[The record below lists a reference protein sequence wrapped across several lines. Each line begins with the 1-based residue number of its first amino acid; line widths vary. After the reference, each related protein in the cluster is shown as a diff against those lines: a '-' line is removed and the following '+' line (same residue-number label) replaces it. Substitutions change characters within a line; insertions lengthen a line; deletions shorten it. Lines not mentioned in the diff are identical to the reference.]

1 MADQPTTGRAT
12 VSQRRRLSTQ
22 DQFWL
27 EMDRPNNL
35 MVVDSVMWTATP
47 LDAERWRD
55 VMVNR
60 LAGRYPVF
68 RSLAIH
74 DDDGSWWWQE
84 SPDFDIDEHI
94 STVVLDDPDDPAS
107 LQRLIAENRTKML
120 DRSKPLWEL
129 LLVEK
134 YQSGS
139 AVVMRTHHSIADGV
153 RMVELAMRLFDS
165 SAEGGPVLAPGVSQ
179 HRAKTPAAASTTV
192 AERRVRSIGRLRSQA
207 GKGARDFA
215 GRLPGMAREAAKLA
229 RTSVLNPVGAGHGFI
244 TESAHAANDAWHA
257 IATSMQAVLPGGGV
271 VNVLAAAP
279 SDFDVA
285 RKLVLGTRDDPTIW
299 TGHATTKKG
308 VAWADPLPLDEVRAV
323 AKANNGTINDVLVS
337 CLAGSLERY
346 LRSHQAHSAST
357 TFMVPVNL
365 KPLDT
370 GLPDDLGNAFAL
382 IYLELPTSKSDPLE
396 VLEAVKRRMVRMKH
410 GHEPAVTFK
419 IQEEI
424 AGLGH
429 SLYVAAIDYFAN
441 RASGV
446 LTNVPGPQMPLYLA
460 GSKVEGIV
468 GWAPVSG
475 NQPMSLTIYSYDGKV
490 IVGIAADTVLVPG
503 FAAIVDAFAEVF
515 ADLKTATERALAA
528 PRP

>member
-1 MADQPTTGRAT
+1 M
-12 VSQRRRLSTQ
+12 SQRRRLSTQ

-35 MVVDSVMWTATP
+35 MVIDAVMWTATP
-47 LDAERWRD
+47 LDADRWRD
-55 VMVNR
+55 VMLNR
-60 LAGRYPVF
+60 FVGRYPVF

-84 SPDFDIDEHI
+84 SPDFDIDDHI
-94 STVVLDDPDDPAS
+94 TMVTLDDPDDPAA
-107 LQRLIAENRTKML
+107 LQQLIADHRTEML
-120 DRSKPLWEL
+120 DRSKPLWQL
-129 LLVEK
+129 LLVER

-153 RMVELAMRLFDS
+153 RMVEMTMRLFDA
-165 SAEGGPVLAPGVSQ
+165 SAEGGPILPPGVSS
-179 HRAKTPAAASTTV
+179 HRLKKSAATTTTQV
-192 AERRVRSIGRLRSQA
+192 ERRPSRLGRLRSEA
-207 GKGARDFA
+207 GQGARGFA

-244 TESAHAANDAWHA
+244 TESAHAAQDAWHA
-257 IATSMQAVLPGGGV
+257 LATSAQAVLPGGGV

-279 SDFDVA
+279 SDLDVA

-299 TGHATTKKG
+299 TGHATTHKG
-308 VAWADPLPLDEVRAV
+308 VAWANHLPLDDVRAV
-323 AKANNGTINDVLVS
+323 AKANDATINDVLVS

-346 LRSHQAHSAST
+346 LRSHHAHSAST

-410 GHEPAVTFK
+410 GHEPAVTFR

-460 GSKVEGIV
+460 GSKIEGIV

-490 IVGIAADTVLVPG
+490 IVGIAADTGLVPG
-503 FAAIVDAFAEVF
+503 FAAIVDEFADVF
-515 ADLKTATERALAA
+515 DDLKTATELALAA
-528 PRP
+528 RPS